1 MDKRPYLSGPGPSN
15 MSPMQPTGSVLV
27 LSERR
32 QADLRRRRDAAVE
45 RAISARRELD
55 GPSGGRAWI
64 NGRELGGKDA
74 RHAHLYETYD

>member
-1 MDKRPYLSGPGPSN
+1 MDNRPYISGPGPSTL
-15 MSPMQPTGSVLV
+15 SPMQRTGTVPV

-45 RAISARRELD
+45 RAMSARRELD

-64 NGRELGGKDA
+64 NGRELGGTDA